1 MNRYVLPPTIPA
13 QDLIPMIAH
22 DLRTPITGIKGYTQ
36 LALRQSALPA
46 RVEGYLESVLDEANQ
61 LASLLEDLVLV
72 NQCERGVVAIH
83 PTTVD
88 LGQLVARVPTAAEL
102 KYHQPRA
109 AANSSA
115 NPIVAYCDPELTQRA
130 LNRLVEFA
138 VKYCRSSDAGQIG
151 TYVNDERSYVWIA
164 THPGSENGS
173 ALPRFLVRSD
183 STDDDELGRHD
194 LRLFICVRLAEL
206 QNGSVVCGAGPGE
219 SRIFYLALPSG
230 SYLATPARGG

>member
-46 RVEGYLESVLDEANQ
+46 RVEAYLESVLDEANQ

-72 NQCERGVVAIH
+72 NQCEREVVAIH
-83 PTTVD
+83 PTMVD
-88 LGQLVARVPTAAEL
+88 LGQLVTRVSTATEL
-102 KYHQPRA
+102 KYYPARS
-109 AANSSA
+109 AANGGA
-115 NPIVAYCDPELTQRA
+115 QVVAAYCDPELTQRA
-130 LNRLVEFA
+130 LTRLAEFA

-151 TYVNDERSYVWIA
+151 TYKDDERSYVWIA
-164 THPGSENGS
+164 TQPDPENGS

-183 STDDDELGRHD
+183 STDDHELGRHD

-206 QNGSVVCGAGPGE
+206 QSGSVVCGAGPGD